1 MPHDPEV
8 GEVGFLVAPRARGHG
23 YATAAV
29 REITRWGF
37 DELGLHRVQWRAEVG
52 NEASRRVAQKAG
64 YEMEGLLR
72 RSPAV
77 GGRRRDCW
85 VGSALSRD
93 RVAA

>member
-8 GEVGFLVAPRARGHG
+8 GEVGFLMAPRARGQG

-72 RSPAV
+72 QWLTV
-77 GGRRRDCW
+77 GGRRCDCW
-85 VGSALSRD
+85 VGSALSSAG
-93 RVAA
+93 VAA